1 MHEIEK
7 IAGRN
12 AAYLEQGIDL
22 IEQVANELYAGTP
35 PGGIGKGVQGIG
47 PHFRHIVD
55 HYDSLLSGLTSGR
68 VDYDDR
74 QRDERL
80 ESDRGAML
88 TKLRDLCARLN
99 GLRACAAAGGLLVA
113 MDCGEEEGVDRTW
126 SASTVLRE
134 LQFLV
139 SHTVH
144 HYAMI
149 GRILSACGFAV
160 NPEFGMAPST
170 LRYVQR
176 ETLCAP

>member
-22 IEQVANELYAGTP
+22 IERVSKELYSGTP
-35 PGGIGKGVQGIG
+35 REGVQGIG

-55 HYDSLLSGLTSGR
+55 HYDSLLCGLTSGR

-74 QRDERL
+74 ERNARL
-80 ESDRGAML
+80 EADPRAML
-88 TKLRDLCARLN
+88 SKLRELCSRLRRL
-99 GLRACAAAGGLLVA
+99 GQGAHAEQLLVA
-113 MDCGEEEGVDRTW
+113 MDCGEEEGLERAW

-149 GRILSACGFAV
+149 GRILAACGFAV
-160 NPEFGMAPST
+160 SADFGMAPST

-176 ETLCAP
+176 ETACAP